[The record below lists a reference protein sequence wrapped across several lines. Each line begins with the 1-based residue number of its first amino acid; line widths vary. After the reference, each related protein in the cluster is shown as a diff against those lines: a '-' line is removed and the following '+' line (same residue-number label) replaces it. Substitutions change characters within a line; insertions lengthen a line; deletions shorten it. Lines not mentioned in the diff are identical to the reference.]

1 MSRPLRF
8 IPEEGSLVEITC
20 RTDQGRYLL
29 RPDPVIDDILLG
41 VLGRAQRRYPVEIC
55 GFSFLSSHYHLLLWV
70 PDARSMARFMWYFQ
84 TNAARE
90 VARLTDW
97 PDGIWSDRYTSI
109 PVSDEPAAQVDRL
122 RYVLAQ
128 GVKEGL
134 VARVE
139 EWPGISMLGAV
150 LEGKT
155 IRGTWF
161 NRTQEY
167 RARLRK
173 KEKDSTESFPSEE
186 IVTLSQLPCWR
197 HLSPE
202 VYRDLVAGLVRE
214 IESDA
219 AAERKLTG
227 REPLG
232 PEAILSQHPQTRPE
246 KLKKSPAPLFH
257 AASKEAR
264 QGLRAAYS
272 LFLAAFREGAEGG
285 LQPLPCRFSG
295 RSFRRPGSL
304 AVAKRRRSRRPPL

>member
-8 IPEEGSLVEITC
+8 IPEDGSLVEITC

-29 RPDPVIDDILLG
+29 RPDSVIDDILLG
-41 VLGRAQRRYPVEIC
+41 VLGRAQRLYPVEIC

-70 PDARSMARFMWYFQ
+70 PDARSMSRFMWYLQ

-97 PDGIWSDRYTSI
+97 PNGIWSDRYTSI

-139 EWPGISMLGAV
+139 EWPGIGMIRAV
-150 LEGKT
+150 LDDEP

-167 RARLRK
+167 RARLRRK
-173 KEKDSTESFPSEE
+173 KKDSEPERFPSEE
-186 IVTLSQLPCWR
+186 TVALSQLPCWR

-202 VYRDLVAGLVRE
+202 VYRELVAGLVRE

-227 REPLG
+227 RKPLG
-232 PEAILSQHPQTRPE
+232 PAVILRQHPQTRPE

-257 AASKEAR
+257 AASKDAR
-264 QGLRAAYS
+264 QGLRAAYG
-272 LFLAAFREGAEGG
+272 LFLAAFREAAERLKAGDRLAKFPNGCFPPALPFVG
-285 LQPLPCRFSG
+285 LLSATASP
-295 RSFRRPGSL
+295 
-304 AVAKRRRSRRPPL
+304 

>member
-20 RTDQGRYLL
+20 RTDQGRFLL

-41 VLGRAQRRYPVEIC
+41 VLGRAQRLYPVEIC

-84 TNAARE
+84 TNASRE

-97 PDGIWSDRYTSI
+97 PNGVWGDRYTSI

-134 VARVE
+134 VARLE
-139 EWPGISMLGAV
+139 EWPGISMIRAV
-150 LEGKT
+150 LQGGP

-161 NRTQEY
+161 NRTQAY
-167 RARLRK
+167 RSRLLRK
-173 KEKDSTESFPSEE
+173 NKDSEPESFPSEE
-186 IVTLSQLPCWR
+186 TVVLSQLPCWR

-202 VYRDLVAGLVRE
+202 VYRELVAGLVRQ

-232 PEAILSQHPQTRPE
+232 REVILSQHPQTRPE
-246 KLKKSPAPLFH
+246 RLKKSPAPLFH
-257 AASKEAR
+257 AASKDAR
-264 QGLRAAYS
+264 QGLKAAYG
-272 LFLAAFREGAEGG
+272 LFLAAFREAAERLKAGDRLARFPNGCFPPALPFVG
-285 LQPLPCRFSG
+285 LAA
-295 RSFRRPGSL
+295 
-304 AVAKRRRSRRPPL
+304 AVSP

>member
-8 IPEEGSLVEITC
+8 IPEGGSLVEITC

-41 VLGRAQRRYPVEIC
+41 VLGRAQRLYSVEIC

-70 PDARSMARFMWYFQ
+70 PDVRSMARFMWYFQ

-97 PDGIWSDRYTSI
+97 PDGIWSDRYRSI

-139 EWPGISMLGAV
+139 EWPGISMLKAV
-150 LEGKT
+150 LEGEP

-167 RARLRK
+167 RARLCRK
-173 KEKDSTESFPSEE
+173 KKSSEPESFPSEE
-186 IVTLSQLPCWR
+186 TVALSQLPCWR

-202 VYRDLVAGLVRE
+202 VYRELVAGLARE

-232 PEAILSQHPQTRPE
+232 REIILSQHPQTRPE

-257 AASKEAR
+257 AASKDAR
-264 QGLRAAYS
+264 QGLRAAYG
-272 LFLAAFREGAEGG
+272 LFLGAFREAAQRLKAGDRLARFPNGCFPPALPFVG
-285 LQPLPCRFSG
+285 LSATVSP
-295 RSFRRPGSL
+295 
-304 AVAKRRRSRRPPL
+304 

>member
-1 MSRPLRF
+1 MTF
-8 IPEEGSLVEITC
+8 C
-20 RTDQGRYLL
+20 
-29 RPDPVIDDILLG
+29 
-41 VLGRAQRRYPVEIC
+41 PVEIC
-55 GFSFLSSHYHLLLWV
+55 GFSVLSSHYHLLLWV
-70 PDARSMARFMWYFQ
+70 PDARSMARFMGYFQ

-128 GVKEGL
+128 GVKDGL

-139 EWPGISMLGAV
+139 EWPGISMIRAV
-150 LEGKT
+150 LEGEPL
-155 IRGTWF
+155 RGTWF
-161 NRTQEY
+161 NRTLEY
-167 RARLRK
+167 RARLRRK
-173 KEKDSTESFPSEE
+173 REDSEPESFPSQET
-186 IVTLSQLPCWR
+186 VSLSQLPCWR

-202 VYRDLVAGLVRE
+202 VYGELVAGLVRE
-214 IESDA
+214 IEADA

-232 PEAILSQHPQTRPE
+232 QEAILRQHPQTRPE

-264 QGLRAAYS
+264 QGLRAAYG
-272 LFLAAFREGAEGG
+272 LFLAAFREAAERLKAGDRLARFPNGCFPPALPFVG
-285 LQPLPCRFSG
+285 LSATASP
-295 RSFRRPGSL
+295 
-304 AVAKRRRSRRPPL
+304 